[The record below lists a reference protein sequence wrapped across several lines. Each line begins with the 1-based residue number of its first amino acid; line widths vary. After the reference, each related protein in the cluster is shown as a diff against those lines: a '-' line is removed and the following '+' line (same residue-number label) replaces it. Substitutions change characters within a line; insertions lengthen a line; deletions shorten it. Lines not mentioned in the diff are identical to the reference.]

1 MPPERASLPPAEC
14 GLPRYLIGIDTGGT
28 YTDAV
33 ILDPAANRV
42 LATAK
47 RPTTHGNLPDGI
59 GAALAALLEASG
71 ADPRRVELAAVSSTL
86 ATNAV
91 VEDKRAA
98 VGLILIGF
106 PEYVDLPAEAVKY
119 VRGGHTLQGAEQEPL
134 DVEALADAVEDLRAR
149 VDAYAVGSLM
159 SVVNPSHELVAARS
173 VGMPDAKPVFCS
185 HQISGKF
192 GLKERAA
199 TTLINAGLVP
209 VMQQFLDSVESS
221 LRAAGIAAPVMVVRG
236 DARAVEAAGAL
247 SAPATT
253 VMSGP
258 AASAYFG
265 ARNRNG
271 PALVVDVGGTTTD
284 ICCLVED
291 GLPVVTVDGS
301 LIGRWQTHVNT
312 VESFTVGV
320 GGDSAV
326 WVHSSSLGLSAE
338 RVRPL
343 ALHPELSLSHAGN
356 AATAD
361 LRVFL
366 AAPGCPAAIAAQD
379 AVLRHLLEGGPATAD
394 ELRAALSS
402 DLITILAHLKTLK
415 RHQLVL
421 GAGFTPTDALRVLG
435 RVELGSR
442 QPALEGAR
450 ILASRLG
457 LAPEQFCEDVLAA
470 ARRKIS
476 DSILTHVIRR
486 EVGLDL
492 EAFLARRSAHRLL
505 DVRLR
510 LNVPLIGIGAASPH
524 LLAGAGETLGVDV
537 VFPEHYEVG
546 NALGAALMGLEAA
559 RAFSAEPGA

>member
-1 MPPERASLPPAEC
+1 MPPEKASAPPAQS
-14 GLPRYLIGIDTGGT
+14 GTPRYVIGIDTGGT

-33 ILDPAANRV
+33 ILDPGANRV

-47 RPTTHGNLPDGI
+47 RPTTHGRLADGI
-59 GAALAALLEASG
+59 GAAVAALFRTAG
-71 ADPRRVELAAVSSTL
+71 AEPNRVMLVAVSSTL

-119 VRGGHTLQGAEQEPL
+119 LRGGHTLQGEEQEPL
-134 DVEALADAVEDLRAR
+134 DVEGLADAVQDLRDR
-149 VDAYAVGSLM
+149 VDAYAVCSLM
-159 SVVNPSHELVAARS
+159 SVVNPSHEMVAARS
-173 VGMPDAKPVFCS
+173 VRMLDVKPVFCS
-185 HQISGKF
+185 HEISAKF

-209 VMQQFLDSVESS
+209 VMRQFLDSVESS
-221 LRAAGIAAPVMVVRG
+221 LRAAGINAPILVVRG

-265 ARNRNG
+265 ARSNSG
-271 PALVVDVGGTTTD
+271 QALVVDVGGTTTD
-284 ICCLVED
+284 ICLVQD
-291 GLPVVTVDGS
+291 GLPVVTTGGS
-301 LIGRWQTHVNT
+301 VIGHWQTHVNT
-312 VESFTVGV
+312 VESFTVGA

-326 WVHSSSLGLSAE
+326 WAHSSAFGLGAE

-343 ALHPELSLSHAGN
+343 ALHPELNFAPADD
-356 AATAD
+356 AASAD
-361 LRVFL
+361 LRIYL
-366 AAPGCPAAIAAQD
+366 AAPGCSAAIAAQD
-379 AVLRHLLEGGPATAD
+379 AVLRHLIDRGPATA
-394 ELRAALSS
+394 EGLRAALCS
-402 DLITILAHLKTLK
+402 DSLTILAHLKTLK
-415 RHQLVL
+415 RHQLVQET
-421 GAGFTPTDALRVLG
+421 GFTPTDALRVLG

-442 QPALEGAR
+442 RPAMEGAR
-450 ILASRLG
+450 ILAGRLG
-457 LAPEQFCEDVLAA
+457 LPPEQFCTDILAA
-470 ARRKIS
+470 VRRKIA

-492 EAFLARRSAHRLL
+492 EAFLARRGRQKLL

-524 LLAGAGETLGVDV
+524 LLAGAGETLGVEV
-537 VFPEHYEVG
+537 AFPEHYEVG
-546 NALGAALMGLEAA
+546 NALGAAWMGLEAA
-559 RAFSAEPGA
+559 NLLSTPLGA